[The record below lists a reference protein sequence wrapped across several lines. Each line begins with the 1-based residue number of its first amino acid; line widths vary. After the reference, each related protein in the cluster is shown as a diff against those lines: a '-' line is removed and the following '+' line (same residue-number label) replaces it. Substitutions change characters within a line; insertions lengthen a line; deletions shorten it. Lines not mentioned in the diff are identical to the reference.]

1 MVWRALRTELELGQ
15 LMTSDQEGKTI
26 VEPQVQQ
33 SQEAKEKEIPLLVK
47 YTSTLVYLSKCVN
60 Q

>member
-1 MVWRALRTELELGQ
+1 MVWRALRSELEPGQ

-47 YTSTLVYLSKCVN
+47 YKLHIVSVF
-60 Q
+60 

>member
-1 MVWRALRTELELGQ
+1 MVWRALRSELEPGQ

-47 YTSTLVYLSKCVN
+47 YNLHIAG
-60 Q
+60 

>member
-1 MVWRALRTELELGQ
+1 MIYSSLVVWRALRSELEPGQ

-47 YTSTLVYLSKCVN
+47 YNMHIVG
-60 Q
+60 

>member
-1 MVWRALRTELELGQ
+1 MVWRALRSELEPGQ

-47 YTSTLVYLSKCVN
+47 YKLHIVRQSFEVC
-60 Q
+60 